1 VGSGSRFDPL
11 GEFIGNHPEPTRE
24 PLAVV
29 LYERAQLLAGPLERV
44 EEAIACRSHGELRH
58 ALLSLSADP
67 EDMKADP
74 LSETKAF
81 PTGFATT
88 IQRVHCSP
96 PSFKPGYPR
105 SVADKKSNSGGE
117 ADVTRA

>member
-1 VGSGSRFDPL
+1 MGSGSRFDPL

-44 EEAIACRSHGELRH
+44 EEAIACRSHGKLRH

-67 EDMKADP
+67 EDMKAGP
-74 LSETKAF
+74 LSENESISDRVRNNNSARSLL
-81 PTGFATT
+81 ATVVQAW
-88 IQRVHCSP
+88 ISQIGR
-96 PSFKPGYPR
+96 R
-105 SVADKKSNSGGE
+105 
-117 ADVTRA
+117 